1 MLWTE
6 KYRPNTI
13 REIVGQE
20 SFKYDA
26 ENWLPLKDMP
36 NLLFYGPAGV
46 GKTAAAIALAKDMLG
61 EGFDVNFIELNA
73 SDDRKLET
81 VRTKIK
87 DFISQKK
94 IGDVPFRI
102 IFLDEVDGMTSD
114 AQNALKRVIE
124 RYESN
129 ARFIFAANDQSRIIY
144 PLQSRCANYFFGT
157 LDNDVIF
164 TVVEKV
170 LKREGHDLPDRL
182 MHFINSYNGDLRRVL
197 TELQAAIASGSSLKE
212 QVNKGLE
219 EYENILSLIVDNEH
233 DKALN
238 SLYDELMKGKTVK
251 DICLGLHDVVISSE
265 MDANTKY
272 RILRVIGEGEWRSS
286 TMTPRILISWMVTQT
301 RK

>member
-1 MLWTE
+1 
-6 KYRPNTI
+6 
-13 REIVGQE
+13 
-20 SFKYDA
+20 
-26 ENWLPLKDMP
+26 
-36 NLLFYGPAGV
+36 
-46 GKTAAAIALAKDMLG
+46 
-61 EGFDVNFIELNA
+61 
-73 SDDRKLET
+73 
-81 VRTKIK
+81 
-87 DFISQKK
+87 
-94 IGDVPFRI
+94 
-102 IFLDEVDGMTSD
+102 
-114 AQNALKRVIE
+114 
-124 RYESN
+124 
-129 ARFIFAANDQSRIIY
+129 
-144 PLQSRCANYFFGT
+144 
-157 LDNDVIF
+157 
-164 TVVEKV
+164 
-170 LKREGHDLPDRL
+170 

-251 DICLGLHDVVISSE
+251 DIGLGLHDVVISSE

>member
-1 MLWTE
+1 MMLWTE

-129 ARFIFAANDQSRIIY
+129 ALFLLRMTNQELFIRCNLAARIIS
-144 PLQSRCANYFFGT
+144 L
-157 LDNDVIF
+157 
-164 TVVEKV
+164 
-170 LKREGHDLPDRL
+170 
-182 MHFINSYNGDLRRVL
+182 
-197 TELQAAIASGSSLKE
+197 EL
-212 QVNKGLE
+212 
-219 EYENILSLIVDNEH
+219 
-233 DKALN
+233 
-238 SLYDELMKGKTVK
+238 
-251 DICLGLHDVVISSE
+251 
-265 MDANTKY
+265 
-272 RILRVIGEGEWRSS
+272 S
-286 TMTPRILISWMVTQT
+286 TMM
-301 RK
+301 